1 MIKVC
6 VYCGSSSG
14 KDPAYSEIAKE
25 MGETLSKHGLEL
37 VYGGGNIGIMGIV
50 ADSVLQSGGRAIG
63 VIPQA
68 LSDREIAH
76 DSLTELHITTDM
88 HERKRKMA
96 DLSDAFVALP
106 GGLGTLEEILEI
118 WTWGQLGF
126 HKKPIALLNTKGYY
140 GLLLDFLDDAVEN
153 GFINAAHRQMLIV
166 DSDPEELVMRLKDY
180 VPVVSDKLTGLNT

>member
-14 KDPAYSEIAKE
+14 KDPLYSETAIE
-25 MGETLSKHGLEL
+25 MGKTLVKHGLDL

-50 ADSVLQSGGRAIG
+50 ADSVLQSGGQAIG

-68 LSDREIAH
+68 LADKEIAH
-76 DSLTELHITTDM
+76 ESLTELHIATDM
-88 HERKRKMA
+88 HERKCRMA
-96 DLSDAFVALP
+96 ELSDAFVGLP
-106 GGLGTLEEILEI
+106 GGLGTLEEIFEI
-118 WTWGQLGF
+118 WTWAQLGF

-140 GLLLDFLDDAVEN
+140 SRLLDFLDDSVED
-153 GFINAAHRQMLIV
+153 GFVKAAHRHMMIV
-166 DSDPEELVMRLKDY
+166 DSDPEELVMQLKAY